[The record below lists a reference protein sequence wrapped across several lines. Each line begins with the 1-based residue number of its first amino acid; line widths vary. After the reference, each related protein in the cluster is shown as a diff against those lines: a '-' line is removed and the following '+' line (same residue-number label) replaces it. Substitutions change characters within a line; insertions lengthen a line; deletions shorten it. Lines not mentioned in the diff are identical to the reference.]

1 MKQLALDILK
11 ATLVYLG
18 ITLLA
23 FAIVVDYMILIDLWV
38 ALAISVALATSE
50 VFIARRNKQ

>member
-38 ALAISVALATSE
+38 ALAISVAFATSE
-50 VFIARRNKQ
+50 VFIDRRNKQ